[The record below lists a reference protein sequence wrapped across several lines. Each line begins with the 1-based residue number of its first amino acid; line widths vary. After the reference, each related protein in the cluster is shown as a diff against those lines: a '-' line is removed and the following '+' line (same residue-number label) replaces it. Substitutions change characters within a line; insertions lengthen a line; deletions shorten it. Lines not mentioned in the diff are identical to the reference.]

1 MAHAELTRARTTR
14 AYWCFLVWG
23 AFLIVFVAVALFTA
37 GLPFGERQAAVTLV
51 GIFGGF
57 PAAIVALLGLFNALM
72 VWRVPLIR
80 LLLLVTVIL
89 SPAVFSDF
97 FREPWTSLIALAYG
111 LIVMGVSVRGLYALR
126 QPNAA

>member
-1 MAHAELTRARTTR
+1 MRARTTR
-14 AYWCFLVWG
+14 AYWCFLTWG

-57 PAAIVALLGLFNALM
+57 PAAIVALVGLFHALM

-89 SPAVFSDF
+89 LPVVFSDI

-111 LIVMGVSVRGLYALR
+111 LIVVGVSVRGLFGLR
-126 QPNAA
+126 TPHAA